1 VNRTTPRG
9 ALARPRARALDG
21 MEAFVLI
28 DPLLPTGAFA
38 HSLGLEPAR
47 IARAVGT
54 PDETSR
60 EASRAVETYARE
72 CAQSAI
78 DGQLPF
84 ALAARALAA
93 RANEK
98 RAREADEDDDEDEA
112 GTTRAW
118 RAANAECGALCASN
132 AVNRRA
138 SAGTGAALLRAS
150 IAAFGE
156 DRSRYLRAI
165 KRTLRRRPPLG
176 SGEAHHACVFGAVSA
191 IANLDAEACARAYV
205 YCIMR
210 DVCSAATRL
219 NASGPL
225 ETVAALRRC
234 VEDAEA
240 ACAVAVAE
248 FNASTARAST
258 TDDDDDD
265 DAIMNYLRRAPAT
278 SAPIYEAVQ
287 GAHDRARARLFNS

>member
-1 VNRTTPRG
+1 
-9 ALARPRARALDG
+9 

-54 PDETSR
+54 LDETSR

-84 ALAARALAA
+84 ALAARALAV

-98 RAREADEDDDEDEA
+98 RAREGDED

-118 RAANAECGALCASN
+118 RAANAECAALCASN

-150 IAAFGE
+150 IVAFGE
-156 DRSRYLRAI
+156 DRSWYLRAI
-165 KRTLRRRPPLG
+165 KRTLRRPPPLG
-176 SGEAHHACVFGAVSA
+176 LGEAHHACVFGAVSA

-248 FNASTARAST
+248 FNASTVRAST
-258 TDDDDDD
+258 IDDDDDDDDD

-287 GAHDRARARLFNS
+287 GAHDHARARLFNS

>member
-1 VNRTTPRG
+1 
-9 ALARPRARALDG
+9 

-54 PDETSR
+54 LDETSR

-84 ALAARALAA
+84 ALAARALAV

-98 RAREADEDDDEDEA
+98 RAREGDED

-118 RAANAECGALCASN
+118 RAANAECAALCASN

-150 IAAFGE
+150 IVAFGE
-156 DRSRYLRAI
+156 DRSWYLRAI
-165 KRTLRRRPPLG
+165 KRTLRRPPPLG
-176 SGEAHHACVFGAVSA
+176 LGEAHHACVFGAVSA

>member
-1 VNRTTPRG
+1 
-9 ALARPRARALDG
+9 
-21 MEAFVLI
+21 METFVLI

-54 PDETSR
+54 LDETSV
-60 EASRAVETYARE
+60 EASRAVEMYARE
-72 CAQSAI
+72 CAQSEI
-78 DGQLPF
+78 DAQLPF
-84 ALAARALAA
+84 ALAARAFAV

-98 RAREADEDDDEDEA
+98 HAREEDDDE
-112 GTTRAW
+112 TTRAW

-138 SAGTGAALLRAS
+138 SASTGAALLRAS
-150 IAAFGE
+150 IVAFGE
-156 DRSRYLRAI
+156 ERSWYLRAI
-165 KRTLRRRPPLG
+165 KRTLRRPPPLG
-176 SGEAHHACVFGAVSA
+176 LGEAHHACVFGAVSA

-225 ETVAALRRC
+225 ETAAALRRC
-234 VEDAEA
+234 VDDAEA
-240 ACAVAVAE
+240 ACAVAVAN
-248 FNASTARAST
+248 FNAATARTATST
-258 TDDDDDD
+258 VVDDGCT
-265 DAIMNYLRRAPAT
+265 IIHHLRRAPAT
-278 SAPIYEAVQ
+278 SALIYDVVQ

>member
-1 VNRTTPRG
+1 
-9 ALARPRARALDG
+9 

-54 PDETSR
+54 LDETSR

-84 ALAARALAA
+84 ALAARALAV

-98 RAREADEDDDEDEA
+98 RAREGDED

-118 RAANAECGALCASN
+118 RAANAECAALCASN

-150 IAAFGE
+150 IVAFGE
-156 DRSRYLRAI
+156 DRSWYLRAI
-165 KRTLRRRPPLG
+165 KRTLRRPPPLG
-176 SGEAHHACVFGAVSA
+176 LGEAHHACVFGAVSA

-248 FNASTARAST
+248 FNASTVRAST
-258 TDDDDDD
+258 IDDDDDD
-265 DAIMNYLRRAPAT
+265 DDIMNYLRRAPAT

-287 GAHDRARARLFNS
+287 GAHDHARARLFNS